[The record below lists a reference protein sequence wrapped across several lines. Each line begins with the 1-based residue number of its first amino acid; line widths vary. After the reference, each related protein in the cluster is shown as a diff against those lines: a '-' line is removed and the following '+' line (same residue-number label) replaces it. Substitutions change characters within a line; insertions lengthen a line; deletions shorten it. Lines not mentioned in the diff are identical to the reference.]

1 MDDEEL
7 MPLKRGTIKTMF
19 DIICC
24 SLDWGSGFLDTD
36 EVITLRDVA
45 VLLDVDPM
53 EATPANMR
61 PSFQH
66 DFTPP
71 VYKPLGGGFTDEYK
85 QRDRKIWDERY
96 ADKCDWCNKLA
107 EEPPHSQRT
116 MASEG
121 NE

>member
-36 EVITLRDVA
+36 EVNMLRDVA

-53 EATPANMR
+53 EATPPSMCK
-61 PSFQH
+61 SFQH
-66 DFTPP
+66 DHKP
-71 VYKPLGGGFTDEYK
+71 KIHQPLGGGFTDEDK
-85 QRDRKIWDERY
+85 REDRERWNRLY
-96 ADKCDWCNKLA
+96 AGKCDWCNKLA
-107 EEPPHSQRT
+107 GEPPHPPE
-116 MASEG
+116 ANHG
-121 NE
+121 